1 MQKDATR
8 QDHASSGAL
17 SSGAAWMKGKIIPI
31 SEAAIPVHDWGLTHS
46 DITYDV
52 APVKDGAFFRL
63 DDYLERFFASMD
75 ALHLDPKM
83 TKQEIKDALA
93 AMVAA
98 SGLRASYVAM
108 VCSRGVPR
116 VPGSRDPRDCEN
128 HFYAWCVPYVHVIK
142 PDVLAKGASALIAND
157 VSRIN
162 DTSINPIVKNYHWG
176 DFTKGIFEAKDKGYE
191 TVILADADGFIT
203 EGPGFNVFAIKDGVV
218 MTSGHGAL
226 RGITRK
232 TVLEISDA
240 LSFKTYVGKIAK
252 DDFLDADEIF
262 ISTSGGGIFPI
273 VKVNNTVFN
282 NGVCGQ
288 YTESI
293 RDMYWQWFAQ
303 DQYRTVID
311 YSADASQE

>member
-1 MQKDATR
+1 MQKDDS
-8 QDHASSGAL
+8 QDQPSSDPL

-31 SEAAIPVHDWGLTHS
+31 GEAAIPVHDWGLTHS

-63 DDYLERFFASMD
+63 DDYLERFFASME

-83 TKQEIKDALA
+83 TKQEVKDALA
-93 AMVAA
+93 AMVGA

-108 VCSRGVPR
+108 VCSRGVPT

-142 PDVLAKGASALIAND
+142 PDVLAKGASALIAEE
-157 VSRIN
+157 VSRIG
-162 DTSINPIVKNYHWG
+162 DASVNPIVKNYHWG
-176 DFTKGIFEAKDKGYE
+176 DFTKGIFEAKEKGYE

-232 TVLEISDA
+232 TVLEIADA
-240 LSFKTYVGKIAK
+240 LSLKTYVGKIAK
-252 DDFLDADEIF
+252 DDFLDADEVF

-273 VKVNNTVFN
+273 VKVDHTVFG

-288 YTESI
+288 YTEAI

-303 DQYRTVID
+303 DDYRTVID
-311 YSADASQE
+311 YGG